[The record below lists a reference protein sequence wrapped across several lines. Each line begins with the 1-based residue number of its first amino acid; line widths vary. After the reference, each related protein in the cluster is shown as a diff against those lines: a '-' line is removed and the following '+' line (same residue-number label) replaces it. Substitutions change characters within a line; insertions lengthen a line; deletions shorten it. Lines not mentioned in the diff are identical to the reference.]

1 MTLSF
6 DSMDL
11 VISPSSGKPI
21 YEQLE
26 EQIKNLIITRQ
37 LQPGDCLPSMR
48 DLAKDLNISL
58 ITTKRAYK
66 DLEEQGFIH
75 SMVGRGSFVSDTNV
89 EFLSEYKY
97 KEIELLLR
105 KVVEQSKMCGIKLE
119 EVQDILAM
127 LYEEAYNE

>member
-1 MTLSF
+1 
-6 DSMDL
+6 MDL

-26 EQIKNLIITRQ
+26 EQIKNLIITKQ

-48 DLAKDLNISL
+48 DLARDLNISL
-58 ITTKRAYK
+58 ITTKRTYK
-66 DLEEQGFIH
+66 DLEDQGFIY
-75 SMVGRGSFVSDTNV
+75 SMVGNGSFVSDTNV

-105 KVVEQSKMCGIKLE
+105 KVIEQTKMCDIKLE
-119 EVQDILAM
+119 EIKDILTM